1 MLGTIAAACCFFWR
15 VYYWPER
22 FGYAWTPY
30 GQFLL
35 LGSIGSDVVYAVV
48 YIYVHRFAN
57 PLDTRVKIEAKKSR

>member
-15 VYYWPER
+15 ITYWPER

-35 LGSIGSDVVYAVV
+35 LGSIASDMVYAMV
-48 YIYVHRFAN
+48 YIYVQRVEKRG
-57 PLDTRVKIEAKKSR
+57 DTLIATKTKKTY